1 MRDIVVIGGGLTG
14 LAAAYELERLGIA
27 YTIIEVKRRLGGG
40 IVSVRQ
46 GDFVFD
52 SGPMWHPIDDLEA
65 FGATL
70 DSIGLPEAEIAVEG
84 TSVAFTG
91 GTGALVNALAG
102 RISAPVMRRMA
113 VSTLGEIDPGKR
125 FSICLENGM
134 VLDARALII
143 AAPARYAERML
154 YTLVPEA
161 AHKLLDYRYD
171 TVVRVSVGYSIADPA
186 TLATTPPTDSS
197 IIDVQ
202 SLALTDRVPRDGI
215 ILQAAIRVDPEA
227 GLPDEQTLVDQAVA
241 AMDWPEKPIAQ
252 HIGAWSESDPVMFRD
267 DDFIA
272 MLAEVNR
279 LLPDRVALVGSDYI
293 PSPHP
298 ARLDQRIRQGVDAAG
313 RVAGHL

>member
-14 LAAAYELERLGIA
+14 LAAACELERLGIA
-27 YTIIEVKRRLGGG
+27 YTLIEVKRRLGGG
-40 IVSVRQ
+40 IASIRQ

-65 FGATL
+65 FRATL
-70 DSIGLPEAEIAVEG
+70 NGIGLPEVEIAVEG
-84 TSVAFTG
+84 GKIAFTG
-91 GTGALVNALAG
+91 GTGALVDALAG
-102 RISAPVMRRMA
+102 RINAPVMRRMA

-134 VLDARALII
+134 VLDTRVLIV

-161 AHKLLDYRYD
+161 AHKLLDYRY
-171 TVVRVSVGYSIADPA
+171 TPIIRVSVGYCVDNPA
-186 TLATTPPTDSS
+186 ALATTPPSDSS

-202 SLALTDRVPRDGI
+202 SLAFTHRVPRDGI
-215 ILQAAIRVDPEA
+215 IFQAAMRVDPEV
-227 GLPDEQTLVDQAVA
+227 GLPDEQILVDRVVA
-241 AMDWPEKPIAQ
+241 EMAWPKKPVAQ
-252 HIGAWSESDPVMFRD
+252 HIGAWSESDPVMFHN

-293 PSPHP
+293 PSNHP
-298 ARLDQRIRQGVDAAG
+298 SYLDQRIRQGVDAAG